1 MMRRGPLLVLVL
13 LVLLLVLLVL
23 VLLVLLLLRAST
35 ALHVKAAFSEY
46 SRTPRHT
53 MRTLLLN
60 GGYCKYLCNSD

>member
-13 LVLLLVLLVL
+13 LVLLLVLLVLVL

-46 SRTPRHT
+46 RRTPRHT
-53 MRTLLLN
+53 LRGTAS
-60 GGYCKYLCNSD
+60 YR